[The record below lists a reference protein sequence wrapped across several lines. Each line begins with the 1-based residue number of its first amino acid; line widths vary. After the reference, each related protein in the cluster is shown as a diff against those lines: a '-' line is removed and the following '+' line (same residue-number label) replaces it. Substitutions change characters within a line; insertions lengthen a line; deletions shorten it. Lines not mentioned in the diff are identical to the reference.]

1 MPPHLQ
7 LISGSLNL
15 LDEKP
20 FLRKSGSIL
29 SSEHL
34 VWEPI
39 ERVLRNRT
47 VLSSAENE
55 AYRGILT
62 GEHPVFAS
70 VVQV

>member
-1 MPPHLQ
+1 MSPHLQ

-29 SSEHL
+29 SSKHL

-47 VLSSAENE
+47 VLFSARE
-55 AYRGILT
+55 
-62 GEHPVFAS
+62 
-70 VVQV
+70 